1 MVSHPAIPAPHTCTQ
16 QELLEKIDG
25 KLDTVIE
32 RLAKGDTAIA
42 LLDHRVNSLEKIVYG
57 MCSLIL
63 IAVIGGVIAL
73 VVK

>member
-1 MVSHPAIPAPHTCTQ
+1 MASHPAIPPPHTCAQ

-42 LLDHRVNSLEKIVYG
+42 LLDHRVNGLEKIVYG
-57 MCSLIL
+57 TCSLTL
-63 IAVIGGVIAL
+63 LAVLGGGIAL